1 MKIAINQPYFFPH
14 IKYFQLIYQSD
25 LFVFLDDAQFIRKGW
40 INKNRLNNKSSEVN
54 ISIPISEH
62 SQNTKIKDIKI
73 SEDHFS
79 NSINKLINTTKKM
92 FKNSEEKNFMI
103 NILESSLSLNSNN
116 LDVYLTFYLKEL
128 CQYLEIKMNYQKSSE
143 LELPVKEF
151 NNPQEKIISIVNY
164 LTGTTYLNL
173 DGGRNLY
180 SYENF
185 KNFNIDL
192 LFISDLYSQND
203 NINKNYSVVSHLL
216 LDGKS
221 KTQDSIFL

>member
-1 MKIAINQPYFFPH
+1 
-14 IKYFQLIYQSD
+14 
-25 LFVFLDDAQFIRKGW
+25 
-40 INKNRLNNKSSEVN
+40 
-54 ISIPISEH
+54 
-62 SQNTKIKDIKI
+62 
-73 SEDHFS
+73 
-79 NSINKLINTTKKM
+79 
-92 FKNSEEKNFMI
+92 
-103 NILESSLSLNSNN
+103 
-116 LDVYLTFYLKEL
+116 
-128 CQYLEIKMNYQKSSE
+128 MNYQKSSE
-143 LELPVKEF
+143 LELTVKEF

-164 LTGTTYLNL
+164 LTGTTYINL